1 MNAEI
6 LKKASSVYF
15 TLLKDKVIDETSE
28 HFQSY
33 YEPDVRQA
41 VMMLA
46 DESGTFII
54 ESPKRIHL
62 VVQPTGSVFAT
73 NFTHMKDR
81 HRHIENKKHFHL
93 MSVIIMSFMAMIDK
107 NQAAKIRTKREGI
120 TFYALERH
128 VNELMSKWAS
138 MLKEDPSI
146 AHDQMIDMQEIVT
159 TWTHMEVD
167 TDEFSVRKGNRR
179 TRIGVIAG
187 AMKLLETEGL
197 IIVLDRED
205 IPKALPKTEIFE
217 RIEYLYH
224 DYDRYEQMKQLVAS
238 EEEEYAEDPSN

>member
-62 VVQPTGSVFAT
+62 VRAADRLLVFAT

-107 NQAAKIRTKREGI
+107 NQAAKS
-120 TFYALERH
+120 ER
-128 VNELMSKWAS
+128 
-138 MLKEDPSI
+138 
-146 AHDQMIDMQEIVT
+146 
-159 TWTHMEVD
+159 
-167 TDEFSVRKGNRR
+167 SVR
-179 TRIGVIAG
+179 
-187 AMKLLETEGL
+187 
-197 IIVLDRED
+197 VL
-205 IPKALPKTEIFE
+205 PFM
-217 RIEYLYH
+217 H
-224 DYDRYEQMKQLVAS
+224 WNVM
-238 EEEEYAEDPSN
+238 